1 MAHRPRHRWTLSAS
15 NMTYLELLAP
25 ARNAEIGIAAIDC
38 GADAVYMAGPS
49 FGARQDASNEVAEV
63 ARVCAHA
70 ARYGARVFVTLNTI
84 LYDSELD
91 RAEELM
97 RSLEKAGVSAFIVQD
112 LALVRLAAKAGI
124 KVPLH
129 ASTQCA
135 IRTPEAARMYSSL
148 GFSRLVLERQLSLED
163 IRAVRAATDAEL
175 EFFVHGALCVCYSGQ
190 CYLSEH
196 LAGRSANRGA
206 CTQACRSRY
215 DLEDAEGNTLVRNKA
230 LLSLKDYNLSDR
242 LEDLAEA
249 GVCSFKIEG
258 RLKNISYVRNV
269 TRSYS
274 LGLDRLVSEHP
285 ERYCRASYGNV
296 VRGFNPDLSKT
307 FNRGYTEL
315 FLDGRRGRWAAMDI
329 ATGRGE
335 EVGMVVNVKPGRRGL
350 ELLVRTLPGVR
361 LANGDGFTFSSG
373 GEVTGFR
380 AELCEG
386 NTVICKEV
394 QGIRPGVTLY
404 RNVSAAFEREL
415 QAGTCSRDI
424 PAEVSLAFS
433 RDASGNH
440 TVVAEALT
448 ADGRKVS
455 VRQECGGVTADNQD
469 RMRSMAEVQM
479 GRKTGD
485 YEFTL
490 VKLVGRPLPLLSA
503 ASLNAIRRA
512 LAEELD
518 RTQCLCTPL
527 KGPGCEDC
535 SSSLLSGRHIDYRGN
550 VSNALSRQVCLDH
563 GAAQVDEA
571 YELSHAGGAE
581 LMRTKYCIRYEL
593 GMCLMHSDTRNRSEL
608 FLVNNGRRLALGFDC
623 RNCEMTVREAS
634 GLPHNHRR

>member
-1 MAHRPRHRWTLSAS
+1 
-15 NMTYLELLAP
+15 MTYLELLAP

-97 RSLEKAGVSAFIVQD
+97 RSLKKAGVSAFIVQD

-215 DLEDAEGNTLVRNKA
+215 DLGDAEGNTLVRNKA

-274 LGLDRLVSEHP
+274 LGLDRLVGEHP
-285 ERYCRASYGNV
+285 ERYCRASYG
-296 VRGFNPDLSKT
+296 K
-307 FNRGYTEL
+307 
-315 FLDGRRGRWAAMDI
+315 A
-329 ATGRGE
+329 
-335 EVGMVVNVKPGRRGL
+335 
-350 ELLVRTLPGVR
+350 
-361 LANGDGFTFSSG
+361 
-373 GEVTGFR
+373 
-380 AELCEG
+380 
-386 NTVICKEV
+386 
-394 QGIRPGVTLY
+394 
-404 RNVSAAFEREL
+404 
-415 QAGTCSRDI
+415 
-424 PAEVSLAFS
+424 
-433 RDASGNH
+433 
-440 TVVAEALT
+440 
-448 ADGRKVS
+448 
-455 VRQECGGVTADNQD
+455 
-469 RMRSMAEVQM
+469 
-479 GRKTGD
+479 
-485 YEFTL
+485 
-490 VKLVGRPLPLLSA
+490 
-503 ASLNAIRRA
+503 
-512 LAEELD
+512 
-518 RTQCLCTPL
+518 
-527 KGPGCEDC
+527 
-535 SSSLLSGRHIDYRGN
+535 
-550 VSNALSRQVCLDH
+550 
-563 GAAQVDEA
+563 VD
-571 YELSHAGGAE
+571 
-581 LMRTKYCIRYEL
+581 
-593 GMCLMHSDTRNRSEL
+593 
-608 FLVNNGRRLALGFDC
+608 
-623 RNCEMTVREAS
+623 
-634 GLPHNHRR
+634 